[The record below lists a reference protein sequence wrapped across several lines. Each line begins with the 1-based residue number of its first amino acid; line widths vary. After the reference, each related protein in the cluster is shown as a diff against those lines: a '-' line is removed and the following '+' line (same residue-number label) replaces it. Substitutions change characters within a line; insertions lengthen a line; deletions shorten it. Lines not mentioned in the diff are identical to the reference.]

1 MDQASIADEGDYAE
15 SEVDD
20 LTFGEVLAQNIE
32 SRLGGLTMVA
42 GENIGKTDC
51 RLFPIRQFFAALK
64 IGQLGDQLFSESLLP
79 CQGKPGAHSQSA
91 LVALGDLQP
100 RKFGQLHVD

>member
-1 MDQASIADEGDYAE
+1 
-15 SEVDD
+15 
-20 LTFGEVLAQNIE
+20 
-32 SRLGGLTMVA
+32 
-42 GENIGKTDC
+42 
-51 RLFPIRQFFAALK
+51 
-64 IGQLGDQLFSESLLP
+64 LLP